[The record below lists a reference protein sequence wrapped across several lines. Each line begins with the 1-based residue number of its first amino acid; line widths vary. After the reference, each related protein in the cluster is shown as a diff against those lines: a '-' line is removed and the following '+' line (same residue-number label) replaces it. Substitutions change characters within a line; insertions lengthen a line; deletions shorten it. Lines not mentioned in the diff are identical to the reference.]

1 MPALRSFLVHAC
13 RAPPL
18 WGWPWA
24 PMHLLLACLAS
35 SVPGVW
41 AVKGAIFRLCYPQNY
56 LVSVLPWC
64 LILFC
69 WKMSVCLSTLRGNGD
84 EGNPCPGGGGHKSR
98 FREPP
103 LITPP
108 RGLWAVHC
116 RRHWPGGPHRKFR
129 HLPARGAAGWRVAG
143 VPDWRPYLFSR
154 SPGSRAWPGGDLCN
168 SFLSLRIQT
177 WPWGTEALLSYDPW
191 MKQELVVHSAPTS
204 PGAPSLAGGNPVCS
218 CCFWKPVMR
227 P

>member
-1 MPALRSFLVHAC
+1 MPTTYSSVKALLFSPLQRLPCSPPLVSPLCAQPTLRSLGTCLALPEDRDPMPALRSFLVHAC

-24 PMHLLLACLAS
+24 PVHLLLACLAS

-84 EGNPCPGGGGHKSR
+84 EGNPCPGGGGHQSR
-98 FREPP
+98 IRQPP

-108 RGLWAVHC
+108 PGRSGLSTAGDIGQEGLTGSSGASQPEGPRLGGWLEFQTRGPICFPTALEAG
-116 RRHWPGGPHRKFR
+116 PG
-129 HLPARGAAGWRVAG
+129 LEEIYV
-143 VPDWRPYLFSR
+143 
-154 SPGSRAWPGGDLCN
+154 
-168 SFLSLRIQT
+168 I
-177 WPWGTEALLSYDPW
+177 
-191 MKQELVVHSAPTS
+191 HS
-204 PGAPSLAGGNPVCS
+204 CH
-218 CCFWKPVMR
+218 
-227 P
+227 